1 MTKPCRSIRSATFTD
16 NFEQISKNFC
26 ILFKTLLIFCEE
38 SPTLSNQHENYSSYI
53 IYMFKY
59 DTSVLWNYLTQVRKT
74 TFDPE
79 KRLYRRLDNNWWC
92 DSLQVYHQI
101 CIHNGKI
108 WTCSTCHVSSKQHGK
123 YNDWKEKECID
134 TLLSATDD
142 DNDVRLGVAYDHMI
156 KKRDVSDVLS
166 SVVDSSRGLSC
177 KLIVKFIK
185 AGVNYQ
191 FQQLLNYLTA
201 NVGNIV
207 G

>member
-1 MTKPCRSIRSATFTD
+1 MAKYELAQLVTYLQNNMASTTTGRKRSA
-16 NFEQISKNFC
+16 
-26 ILFKTLLIFCEE
+26 
-38 SPTLSNQHENYSSYI
+38 
-53 IYMFKY
+53 
-59 DTSVLWNYLTQVRKT
+59 
-74 TFDPE
+74 
-79 KRLYRRLDNNWWC
+79 
-92 DSLQVYHQI
+92 
-101 CIHNGKI
+101 
-108 WTCSTCHVSSKQHGK
+108 
-123 YNDWKEKECID
+123 ID

-142 DNDVRLGVAYDHMI
+142 DNDVSLGVAYNHMI
-156 KKRDVSDVLS
+156 KKGDVSDVLS